1 MQEGADISQCPGVRR
16 CVSPT
21 GSLLVDW
28 TLKPSTPGN
37 RNQRTD
43 TLEAFVGPRSDSG
56 LTISG
61 YGPAS
66 DVKLWCYNPR
76 RQSTSQVTFSPVQPR
91 DISLYWKLTWARWS
105 PPGNV
110 PVCPALHSVSSLH
123 TWPSWC
129 RGLAEQPFK
138 IIPFPFTCSC
148 ALSA

>member
-28 TLKPSTPGN
+28 TLKPNAPGN

-43 TLEAFVGPRSDSG
+43 TLEAFVGPRSDSR

-66 DVKLWCYNPR
+66 DVKLWCNNPR
-76 RQSTSQVTFSPVQPR
+76 RQSTSQVTFLPVQPQ
-91 DISLYWKLTWARWS
+91 DISPYWKLTNLS
-105 PPGNV
+105 KMK
-110 PVCPALHSVSSLH
+110 
-123 TWPSWC
+123 PS
-129 RGLAEQPFK
+129 RQ
-138 IIPFPFTCSC
+138 CSC
-148 ALSA
+148 LSCPTQRLFTARLALLMQRPGRTAL